1 VFIPFTPFSLQGKL
15 EFEVHW
21 IAYQLQPLA
30 PPEGVPKAVFMEQ
43 KFKGQAQYLMEK
55 KQVRPLWGT
64 GKGSKREVT
73 GLREWGPISCNPH
86 MTVKRKAGGGGGRQF
101 GGWSP

>member
-1 VFIPFTPFSLQGKL
+1 MPVFFQRHRDICSSKRIHLQGKL

-21 IAYQLQPLA
+21 MAYQLQPLA

-55 KQVRPLWGT
+55 KQARALAFPSLGSRKNPCKKACKD
-64 GKGSKREVT
+64 KGLAV
-73 GLREWGPISCNPH
+73 I
-86 MTVKRKAGGGGGRQF
+86 
-101 GGWSP
+101 

>member
-1 VFIPFTPFSLQGKL
+1 L

-55 KQVRPLWGT
+55 KQVMLQRFSKCAFPIAAYVPQARIT
-64 GKGSKREVT
+64 GVSTMTRV
-73 GLREWGPISCNPH
+73 LYPH
-86 MTVKRKAGGGGGRQF
+86 
-101 GGWSP
+101 